1 MGVDLAPLIVKKE
14 IKLSDLKGKKLAID
28 THLVLHQFLETMPK
42 FTDSKGRLTT
52 HLLGLYFRV
61 THLLAEGIKPA
72 FVFDGYE
79 GHPKETR
86 LVSFRIMEES
96 KELLSYLGCPVI
108 QAPSEGEAQCAFM
121 AKQGKVWAAA
131 SQDYDSLMFGA
142 PKLVRNLTISRYR
155 KLPKGG
161 KAKVRPELLVLKDT
175 LKKHHINQKQLIALC
190 MLIGTDFNPK
200 VPKVGPKGAVKL
212 VKGKKPEQIFKSLPL
227 GYDWKEVFNYI
238 TKMSTTKDYNLKWKK
253 YDYGKIIN
261 FLCKERDFKVDRVEA
276 ALERIKYD

>member
-14 IKLSDLKGKKLAID
+14 ITLSFLKNKKLAVD
-28 THLVLHQFLETMPK
+28 THLVLHQFLETMPR

-79 GHPKETR
+79 GFPKETR
-86 LVSFRIMEES
+86 LVSLKIIEES
-96 KELLSYLGCPVI
+96 KELLGYLGCPVV

-131 SQDYDSLMFGA
+131 SQDYDSLMFGV

-161 KAKVRPELLVLKDT
+161 KAKVRPEIIDLKEF
-175 LKKHHINQKQLIALC
+175 LRKNKINQPQLVALC

-200 VPKVGPKGAVKL
+200 VPKIGPKGAVKI
-212 VKGKKPEQIFKSLPL
+212 VRKKNPEQIFKSLKL
-227 GYDWKEVFNYI
+227 EYDWKEVFDFI
-238 TKMSTTKDYNLKWKK
+238 TNIPVTKDYKLKWESPNIR
-253 YDYGKIIN
+253 KIKE
-261 FLCKERDFKVDRVEA
+261 FLCVERDFNEKRVMA
-276 ALERIKYD
+276 ALEKL

>member
-14 IKLSDLKGKKLAID
+14 ITLSFLKNKKLAVD
-28 THLVLHQFLETMPK
+28 THLVLHQFLETMPR

-79 GHPKETR
+79 GFPKETR
-86 LVSFRIMEES
+86 LVSLKIIEES
-96 KELLSYLGCPVI
+96 KELLGYLGCPVV

-131 SQDYDSLMFGA
+131 SQDYDSLMFGV
-142 PKLVRNLTISRYR
+142 PKLVDLKNFLQKKKITQ
-155 KLPKGG
+155 PQ
-161 KAKVRPELLVLKDT
+161 LV
-175 LKKHHINQKQLIALC
+175 ALC

-200 VPKVGPKGAVKL
+200 VPKIGPKGAVKI
-212 VKGKKPEQIFKSLPL
+212 VRKKNPEQIFKSLKL
-227 GYDWKEVFNYI
+227 EYDWKEVFDFI
-238 TKMSTTKDYNLKWKK
+238 TNIPVTKDYKLKWESPNIR
-253 YDYGKIIN
+253 KIKE
-261 FLCKERDFKVDRVEA
+261 FLCVERDF
-276 ALERIKYD
+276 